1 MKVDLSI
8 EEVDI
13 DSVLSN
19 EQLFNKLNK
28 LTIRRDEGSDSSV
41 IRNYLSLLK
50 KSPEEIA
57 NYKPF
62 VFLARRQD
70 TKDIVGWSFCVK
82 QHIQM
87 EYKKIPHYWI
97 MLYVDQDMRQMGIG
111 RTLIEYVLN
120 FFDKK
125 KELVFVT
132 PWDYKSV
139 KFYMKYFKR
148 TMFENEG
155 YILWKIL

>member
-28 LTIRRDEGSDSSV
+28 LTLRNNESDSSIV
-41 IRNYLSLLK
+41 RKYLALMK
-50 KSPEEIA
+50 RSPEEIDY
-57 NYKPF
+57 YKPF
-62 VFLARRQD
+62 VFLAKRQD
-70 TKDIVGWSFCVK
+70 TKDIVGWSFCIK
-82 QHIQM
+82 QYVQM
-87 EYKKIPHYWI
+87 EYKKTPHYWI
-97 MLYVDQDMRQMGIG
+97 MLYVDQDMRQLGVG

-120 FFDKK
+120 FFDKR
-125 KELVFVT
+125 KELVFAT

-139 KFYMKYFKR
+139 KFYSKYFKR
-148 TMFENEG
+148 TRFDNEG
-155 YILWKIL
+155 YLLWKKL